1 MQQFN
6 ETQAVVQVCERLEA
20 RFPEL
25 STDSVDGAVA
35 TAHRGFDGCRVRRY
49 VPVLVE
55 RQARAALDARRLVS
69 R

>member
-1 MQQFN
+1 MQQFS

-20 RFPEL
+20 RFPEFP
-25 STDSVDGAVA
+25 SDAVEGTVT
-35 TAHRGFDGCRVRRY
+35 TAHRSFDGCRVRRY

-55 RQARAALDARRLVS
+55 REARAVLDARRLVS